1 MSHHRREVS
10 RAMSEY
16 DAIIFDND
24 GVIVEP
30 SDRSV
35 LVEAVVDAF
44 AAFDIAVD
52 AERVKRSVAED
63 IIPRDLIREHGL
75 DPEAFWHQRELTA
88 SLAQQAHT
96 RKGGKPVYEDVS
108 ALEALEVPLGLVS
121 NNQHATVEFLLAHH
135 DIEYFETTYGR
146 QPTLAGASRRKPE
159 PFYLQQALADLDATQ
174 ALYVG
179 DSEKDIVAAERA
191 GIDSAFLRR
200 THVRDRSLSVDPTA
214 EIPDLRTLVTTLI
227 Q

>member
-1 MSHHRREVS
+1 MT
-10 RAMSEY
+10 EY
-16 DAIIFDND
+16 DAVIFDND

-30 SDRSV
+30 TNRGV

-52 AERVKRSVAED
+52 IGRVERSVAED
-63 IIPRDLIREHGL
+63 VIPRDLLREHDL

-96 RKGGKPVYEDVS
+96 REGGKPVYDDVT
-108 ALEALEVPLGLVS
+108 ALDALEVPLGLVS

-135 DIEYFETTYGR
+135 GIEHFETAYGR
-146 QPTLAGASRRKPE
+146 QPTLAGAARRKPE
-159 PFYLQQALADLDATQ
+159 PYYIERALADLDADD

-179 DSEKDIVAAERA
+179 DSKKDILAAQRA
-191 GIDSAFLRR
+191 GIDSIFLRR
-200 THVRDRSLSVDPTA
+200 DHVADTTLSIDPTA
-214 EIPDLRTLVTTLI
+214 EVPDLRTLVETLREWSC
-227 Q
+227 